1 MRRRLIL
8 KGGDSNI
15 QKEIHRLAYTDYL
28 TGLANRR
35 GLYNYFSDLPDN
47 SSMHFMFID
56 IDNFKRVNDVYGHSM
71 GDVLLVQVSQLIRSK
86 LSTGFISR
94 VGGDEFVVIIDG
106 SFKAEEVT
114 AIAQSVIDG
123 LNSIDFR
130 KDILSLIS
138 LSVGIILEQNAG
150 TDLDEILYKC
160 DSAMYRAKSDGK
172 NRYVVYRKIEK
183 SIELAKRIESE
194 MENAL
199 NNGEFHV
206 YLQPKMNMITS
217 KLVGAEAL
225 SRWLH
230 PSEGIMK
237 PSEYIPLFEKNG
249 FIVRL
254 DMFVYE
260 KVCRIKSSWKGLP
273 FEHIN
278 VSVNLSRLHFY
289 HHDLPERLKAI
300 ADRYNVPVSELE
312 LEITE
317 SGFIKDSKE
326 IITMVG
332 RLRDIGF
339 HVSIDD
345 FGSGYSALNMIKDLP
360 VDNIKIDKDFLKFS
374 SANTRGQKVLKN
386 IISMCKDLKLNIVSE
401 GIETQQQIDFVTS
414 CGCDICQGFFF
425 SEPLTISEFN
435 AYADKHYSPDADCI
449 VFSFN
454 GSLNS
459 ECGNY
464 KGIFSGHGYTFD
476 KGPTESLNSLYL
488 PGGNINHNCL
498 RLPNEVLI
506 NGSYT
511 VAMWVKPMESR
522 PWTSLFFAEFEN
534 GFLSFIPTAW
544 DGNCSY
550 RIRDTRISDGW
561 FDTPACHLQENIW
574 THVAFSYNYI
584 TEKTYLY
591 INGILSGHLDN
602 IPSLFS
608 TKNVVLGGDIYQE
621 SFQGFVSDLRIFN
634 DMKTP
639 TEINDLF
646 LSVHSDSTFK
656 I

>member
-1 MRRRLIL
+1 MHRRLIL

-15 QKEIHRLAYTDYL
+15 QKEIRRLAYTDYL

-35 GLYNYFSDLPDN
+35 GLYNYFSDLPDG

-71 GDVLLVQVSQLIRSK
+71 GDILLVQVSQLIHSK

-138 LSVGIILEQNAG
+138 LSVGIILDQNAG

-260 KVCRIKSSWKGLP
+260 KVCQIKSSWKGLP

-326 IITMVG
+326 IITMVS
-332 RLRDIGF
+332 RLRDVGF

-464 KGIFSGHGYTFD
+464 KGVFSGHGYTFD

-488 PGGNINHNCL
+488 PGGNTNHNYL

-506 NGSYT
+506 NESYT
-511 VAMWVKPMESR
+511 VAMWVKPMESQ

-534 GFLSFIPTAW
+534 GFLSFLPTAW

>member
-35 GLYNYFSDLPDN
+35 GLYNYFSDLPNN

-230 PSEGIMK
+230 PSG
-237 PSEYIPLFEKNG
+237 Y
-249 FIVRL
+249 
-254 DMFVYE
+254 YE
-260 KVCRIKSSWKGLP
+260 
-273 FEHIN
+273 
-278 VSVNLSRLHFY
+278 
-289 HHDLPERLKAI
+289 
-300 ADRYNVPVSELE
+300 
-312 LEITE
+312 
-317 SGFIKDSKE
+317 
-326 IITMVG
+326 
-332 RLRDIGF
+332 
-339 HVSIDD
+339 
-345 FGSGYSALNMIKDLP
+345 
-360 VDNIKIDKDFLKFS
+360 
-374 SANTRGQKVLKN
+374 
-386 IISMCKDLKLNIVSE
+386 
-401 GIETQQQIDFVTS
+401 
-414 CGCDICQGFFF
+414 
-425 SEPLTISEFN
+425 
-435 AYADKHYSPDADCI
+435 
-449 VFSFN
+449 
-454 GSLNS
+454 
-459 ECGNY
+459 
-464 KGIFSGHGYTFD
+464 TF
-476 KGPTESLNSLYL
+476 
-488 PGGNINHNCL
+488 
-498 RLPNEVLI
+498 
-506 NGSYT
+506 
-511 VAMWVKPMESR
+511 
-522 PWTSLFFAEFEN
+522 
-534 GFLSFIPTAW
+534 
-544 DGNCSY
+544 
-550 RIRDTRISDGW
+550 
-561 FDTPACHLQENIW
+561 
-574 THVAFSYNYI
+574 
-584 TEKTYLY
+584 
-591 INGILSGHLDN
+591 
-602 IPSLFS
+602 
-608 TKNVVLGGDIYQE
+608 
-621 SFQGFVSDLRIFN
+621 
-634 DMKTP
+634 
-639 TEINDLF
+639 
-646 LSVHSDSTFK
+646 
-656 I
+656 